1 MDAAEAT
8 DPIERIDPAEPM
20 LKIEPVEPIDRID
33 PVDPMLRIEPAD
45 PAGCCELRAIPICG
59 FSHYPAGSA
68 PVGIASGTLMTLVKY
83 RRPPGLVSELPCLIR
98 FRM

>member
-33 PVDPMLRIEPAD
+33 PLDPMLRIEPAD
-45 PAGCCELRAIPICG
+45 PPGCCGLRTVPMPGLC
-59 FSHYPAGSA
+59 HP
-68 PVGIASGTLMTLVKY
+68 
-83 RRPPGLVSELPCLIR
+83 RPPGGTRHGPVR
-98 FRM
+98 R